1 LLSFTVYNNKLSSK
15 WVTFIHGAG
24 GSSSIWFRQIR
35 SFKEEFNVLLIDL
48 GGHGK
53 SKSRF
58 SKRSKQGYTF
68 NIVTEDIV
76 EVLEHLKIKS
86 SHFVGVSLGTIIVR
100 EVAEKNPHLVDSLVL
115 AGAILKFDLRSNFL
129 MRFGNFFRTL
139 VPYIMLYKLFA
150 FIIMPKRNHKESR
163 SLLVQECKKLYQ
175 KEFIR
180 WCKLTIGINRVLK
193 FHRSK
198 DLKIPSLFVMGE
210 EDYLFLPTIR
220 KAVSYYSNAQLQVL
234 ENAGHVVNVDQP
246 KEFNDVAIKFLN
258 TV

>member
-1 LLSFTVYNNKLSSK
+1 MLSFTVYNNKQSSK

-86 SHFVGVSLGTIIVR
+86 SHFVGVSLGTIIIR
-100 EVAEKNPHLVDSLVL
+100 EVAEKNPISDNATVGYYYWRKGSDFVKYAESYGAKGYRVNSSQEFKEIIEKCMAADGVHLIDCPVDYSENDE
-115 AGAILKFDLRSNFL
+115 ILNHRIKEMSS
-129 MRFGNFFRTL
+129 
-139 VPYIMLYKLFA
+139 KL
-150 FIIMPKRNHKESR
+150 
-163 SLLVQECKKLYQ
+163 
-175 KEFIR
+175 
-180 WCKLTIGINRVLK
+180 
-193 FHRSK
+193 
-198 DLKIPSLFVMGE
+198 
-210 EDYLFLPTIR
+210 
-220 KAVSYYSNAQLQVL
+220 
-234 ENAGHVVNVDQP
+234 
-246 KEFNDVAIKFLN
+246 
-258 TV
+258 

>member
-1 LLSFTVYNNKLSSK
+1 MLSFTVYNNKQSSK

-86 SHFVGVSLGTIIVR
+86 LHTVTNIQII
-100 EVAEKNPHLVDSLVL
+100 
-115 AGAILKFDLRSNFL
+115 
-129 MRFGNFFRTL
+129 RTRRRL
-139 VPYIMLYKLFA
+139 SKIK
-150 FIIMPKRNHKESR
+150 
-163 SLLVQECKKLYQ
+163 
-175 KEFIR
+175 
-180 WCKLTIGINRVLK
+180 VLK
-193 FHRSK
+193 MTCKPLPNQLQFNFQNS
-198 DLKIPSLFVMGE
+198 PSLFV
-210 EDYLFLPTIR
+210 LL
-220 KAVSYYSNAQLQVL
+220 L
-234 ENAGHVVNVDQP
+234 VDLRTP
-246 KEFNDVAIKFLN
+246 WL
-258 TV
+258 